1 MYLAHYGLDL
11 KPFDINPD
19 PRFLWL
25 SETHKEALAALRY
38 GIQESK
44 GFLLLTGEVGTG
56 KTVLIKHLMDLANVE
71 ATVATLPDPDLGLI
85 DFYNILADEFNMG
98 RQFREKGEF
107 LIHFKRFLAVGAGD
121 NRKLLLIMDEAQRLK
136 HELLE
141 EIRVL
146 SNLEVPDK
154 KVINIFLV
162 GQNELKN
169 ILLEERNRAFRQR
182 ISVNYHLEPLT
193 EQETS
198 SYIEHRLNVAGA
210 TDKIFTGDAV
220 HQIHS
225 FSKGFPRLINVIC
238 DHAMLSG
245 YSGGFTLIGA
255 GTIKECADDLTSST
269 APTPPPFDPSPDVE
283 SHSAIR
289 QDEKPEIM
297 QRPEAPDKNPFYKL
311 AYIGAFFIILF
322 VLPLL
327 FFHTPVY
334 EIFFGSSSEKKEI
347 ALTKGVVK
355 IERGMPEDIIH
366 AGDDS
371 KTSQTHRSPNGQMPG
386 VQSSEDIAAAPIG
399 PSSKPAD
406 ISTAVISRSAG
417 SGDQLKGEELAEKKF
432 LVYFKKEST
441 ELDSRLYETL
451 TKIAELL
458 PLHPDVKI
466 FIEGY
471 SDSYGDY
478 SYNKKI
484 SQLRANI
491 VKSFFAGQGIAESR
505 ITAIGRGPE
514 NPIADNA
521 TRAGRSKNRR
531 VEIRLAQ

>member
-1 MYLAHYGLDL
+1 MYRSHYGLDL

-71 ATVATLPDPDLGLI
+71 ATVATLPDPDIGLI

-98 RQFREKGEF
+98 RLFREKGEF
-107 LIHFKRFLAVGAGD
+107 LIHFKRFLAAAATE
-121 NRKLLLIMDEAQRLK
+121 NRKLLLIIDEAQRLK

-146 SNLEVPDK
+146 SNLEVHDK

-193 EQETS
+193 EQEAA
-198 SYIEHRLNVAGA
+198 SYIEHRLIVAGA
-210 TDKIFTGDAV
+210 TDTIFTADAI
-220 HQIHS
+220 HQIHA
-225 FSKGFPRLINVIC
+225 FSSGFPRLINVIC
-238 DHAMLSG
+238 DHALLSG
-245 YSGGFTLIGA
+245 YSGGFTLIDA
-255 GTIKECADDLTSST
+255 DTIKECVADLTIST
-269 APTPPPFDPSPDVE
+269 EAIPPPPEPSAEIQSLEPVPQVE
-283 SHSAIR
+283 TPIIAESLQASR
-289 QDEKPEIM
+289 G
-297 QRPEAPDKNPFYKL
+297 NPIYRF
-311 AYIGAFFIILF
+311 AYVGVFLIILF

-327 FFHTPVY
+327 FFNNTIY
-334 EIFFGSSSEKKEI
+334 QTFFGSDGQSDEI
-347 ALTKGVVK
+347 ALSNNVIK
-355 IERGMPEDIIH
+355 IEREIPDDIVSAGKGSGAVREDRLP
-366 AGDDS
+366 AG
-371 KTSQTHRSPNGQMPG
+371 KSPVAQGSAPIAAVPTPSGSMAADEPAA
-386 VQSSEDIAAAPIG
+386 DIAR
-399 PSSKPAD
+399 PAEP
-406 ISTAVISRSAG
+406 
-417 SGDQLKGEELAEKKF
+417 GDQSKENKF

-441 ELDSRLYETL
+441 EPDRSLYETL
-451 TKIAELL
+451 SKIVDLL
-458 PLHPDVKI
+458 PLYPDMKI

-471 SDSYGDY
+471 TDSYGDY
-478 SYNKKI
+478 SYNKHI

-491 VKSFFAGQGIAESR
+491 VKSYLEAQGIEESR
-505 ITAIGRGPE
+505 ISAVGMGPE
-514 NPIADNA
+514 NPIADNS
-521 TRAGRSKNRR
+521 TREGRSKNRR
-531 VEIRLAQ
+531 VEIHLKK